1 MKKHKGF
8 LFPVLSIPLI
18 LGMATSCGGNSPS
31 QDEPTSE
38 IVKIEIQGDK
48 KTTYHYGDSFT
59 LPTIIATD
67 KAGKTYDVTSYCRVT
82 GFSSY
87 KVGKQTIVIQYY
99 SFTLSYEIN
108 MVNEIASIS
117 VEGQKTSFEVG
128 EEFSLGGGKVYA
140 IYDDGSKV
148 ELNEEEYEVSGFSS
162 SEITSS
168 ATITISSGDFSTTYT
183 YEVKEASS
191 YVINEI
197 KVEEQVTKFEVGDPF
212 ERPKVIAVDTYGN
225 EHDVSDYATIS
236 GFDSSSAGEVT
247 ITVSYKGFSV
257 TYKVTIVEAES
268 GGTSGVDIPEDT
280 ISGDFSIINDT
291 SGVEITPTDGVY
303 LVDDTQEKTAKG
315 VIALTLKGKLSEG
328 QIQVN
333 APEIEVEFTLNGV
346 SISNSTVSPIDVI
359 SCDKIEISAK
369 KNKANYIYDNRSTS
383 VVDEENDQY
392 GGAIYV
398 EDGDLKLKG
407 KGQLY
412 LKSLS
417 NNGVH
422 AKDDVTVKNLGL
434 VVNAVNN
441 GIKGNDSITFE
452 EAPKVLIEC
461 GNDGLKTSSTDI
473 SSKGNQRGSISILG
487 GELEIQ
493 SYGDAIDAA
502 YDLIIDNSVDEADP
516 TVTYSPIV
524 EVYTGSL
531 SSFKPSNYGVTTSFY
546 SGNSQKGLKST
557 HDLNINNGEVYVSAY
572 DDAIHGNKYSDNTLI
587 TYETGESAVGNV
599 TISGGKVE
607 VSAGDDGVHADGLT
621 KISGGY
627 VNVTKSTEGV
637 EGFEIEISGGETY
650 VFATDDGLNASGS
663 SSNSSD
669 GKITVSG
676 GILDVTV
683 KASGD
688 VDGIDSNGTYTQTGG
703 TVIVRGPAGGGA
715 WSLDTT
721 SDVTLNG
728 GTLVVVG
735 GIEASGSGGFSPW
748 YASGGHGP
756 GGGGGGP
763 GGMGGGSLIV
773 GSDMKNATSSTGKA
787 IGTFKVTVGEYSY
800 TYTNIYSYSGSVI
813 MYSEFG
819 TPTISKIN

>member
-1 MKKHKGF
+1 MKKRKSF
-8 LFPVLSIPLI
+8 LFPILSIPLI
-18 LGMATSCGGNSPS
+18 LGMATSCGGNSSS
-31 QDEPTSE
+31 QTEPTSE
-38 IVKIEIQGDK
+38 IVKIEIQGEK
-48 KTTYHYGDSFT
+48 KTTYHYGDSFSF
-59 LPTIIATD
+59 PTIIATD
-67 KAGKTYDVTSYCRVT
+67 ESGKTYDVTAYCKVN

-87 KVGKQTIVIQYY
+87 KLGKQTVVIQYY
-99 SFTLSYEIN
+99 SFTLSYDITL
-108 MVNEIASIS
+108 VNEIASIS

-128 EEFSLGGGKVYA
+128 EEFSLGGGKIFAV
-140 IYDDGSKV
+140 YDDGSKV
-148 ELNEEEYEVSGFSS
+148 ELGAEEYEVSGFSS
-162 SEITSS
+162 SEVTSS
-168 ATITISSGDFSTTYT
+168 AIVTITSGVFSSTYA
-183 YEVKEASS
+183 YEVKEAVS

-197 KVEEQVTKFEVGDPF
+197 KVEEQVTEFEVGESF
-212 ERPKVIAVDTYGN
+212 IRPKVIAVDEDGN
-225 EHDVSDYATIS
+225 EHGVSDSATIS
-236 GFDSSSAGEVT
+236 GFDSSKPGEIT

-268 GGTSGVDIPEDT
+268 GGTTGVDIPEDT
-280 ISGDFSIINDT
+280 ISDAFSITNDT
-291 SGVEITPTDGVY
+291 SGEAITPVDGVY
-303 LVDDTQEKTAKG
+303 LVDATQEKTAKG

-333 APEIEVEFTLNGV
+333 APEDEVEFTLNGV
-346 SISNSTVSPIDVI
+346 SISNSTVSPIDVV

-383 VVDEENDQY
+383 IVDEENDQY

-407 KGQLY
+407 KGQLL

-452 EAPKVLIEC
+452 EEPKVLIEC

-502 YDLIIDNSVDEADP
+502 YDLLIDSSVDESDP
-516 TVTYSPIV
+516 TKSYSPIV
-524 EVYTGSL
+524 EVYSGSR
-531 SSFKPSNYGVTTSFY
+531 SSFVPSKYGVTASFY

-557 HDLNINNGEVYVSAY
+557 HDLNINNGEVYIDAY

-587 TYETGESAVGNV
+587 TYETGESAIGNV
-599 TISGGKVE
+599 TISGGIVE
-607 VSAGDDGVHADGLT
+607 VSSGDDGVHADGLT

-627 VNVTKSTEGV
+627 VNVKKSTEGV
-637 EGFEIEISGGETY
+637 EGFDIEISGGKTY
-650 VFATDDGLNASGS
+650 VFATDDGLNASGT

-676 GILDVTV
+676 GLLDVTV
-683 KASGD
+683 KPSGD

-721 SDVTLNG
+721 SNVTLNG
-728 GTLVVVG
+728 GTIIVVG
-735 GIEASGSGGFSPW
+735 GIEASGSGGSSPW
-748 YASGGHGP
+748 FAHGGHGQ
-756 GGGGGGP
+756 GGGGSA
-763 GGMGGGSLIV
+763 SLIV
-773 GSDMKNATSSTGKA
+773 GSNMKNATSSTGKA
-787 IGTFKVTVGEYSY
+787 IGTFTVTAGEYSY
-800 TYTNIYSYSGSVI
+800 EYTNIYSYSGSVI

-819 TPTISKIN
+819 TPSIR

>member
-1 MKKHKGF
+1 MKF
-8 LFPVLSIPLI
+8 QV
-18 LGMATSCGGNSPS
+18 
-31 QDEPTSE
+31 
-38 IVKIEIQGDK
+38 
-48 KTTYHYGDSFT
+48 
-59 LPTIIATD
+59 
-67 KAGKTYDVTSYCRVT
+67 
-82 GFSSY
+82 
-87 KVGKQTIVIQYY
+87 
-99 SFTLSYEIN
+99 
-108 MVNEIASIS
+108 
-117 VEGQKTSFEVG
+117 
-128 EEFSLGGGKVYA
+128 
-140 IYDDGSKV
+140 
-148 ELNEEEYEVSGFSS
+148 FSS

-197 KVEEQVTKFEVGDPF
+197 KVEEKVSEFEVGDSF
-212 ERPKVIAVDTYGN
+212 ERPKVIAVDTDGN
-225 EHDVSDYATIS
+225 EHDVSDYAIIS

-247 ITVSYKGFSV
+247 ITVSYKGFSI

-291 SGVEITPTDGVY
+291 SCEAITPVNGVY
-303 LVDDTQEKTAKG
+303 LVDATQEKTAKG
-315 VIALTLKGKLSEG
+315 VIALTLKGKLIEG

-333 APEIEVEFTLNGV
+333 APELEVEFTLNGV
-346 SISNSTVSPIDVI
+346 SISNSTVSPIDVV

-473 SSKGNQRGSISILG
+473 SNKGNQRGSISILG

-587 TYETGESAVGNV
+587 TYENGESAVGNV

-703 TVIVRGPAGGGA
+703 TVIVRGPASGGA

-735 GIEASGSGGFSPW
+735 GIEASGSGGFNPW

-763 GGMGGGSLIV
+763 GGMGGDSLIV

-787 IGTFKVTVGEYSY
+787 IGTFKVTVGDNSY

>member
-1 MKKHKGF
+1 MKKRKGF

-18 LGMATSCGGNSPS
+18 LGMATSCGGKSPS
-31 QDEPTSE
+31 QGEPTSE
-38 IVKIEIQGDK
+38 IIKIEIQGDK

-67 KAGKTYDVTSYCRVT
+67 MAGKTYDVTAYCRVT

-99 SFTLSYEIN
+99 SFTVSYEITL
-108 MVNEIASIS
+108 VNEVASIS

-148 ELNEEEYEVSGFSS
+148 ELSEEEYDVSGFSS
-162 SEITSS
+162 SEVAESKLV
-168 ATITISSGDFSTTYT
+168 TISSGSFSTSYS
-183 YEVKEASS
+183 YEVKEATS
-191 YVINEI
+191 YTINEI
-197 KVEEQVTKFEVGDPF
+197 KVEEEVTEFEVGDSF
-212 ERPKVIAVDTYGN
+212 IRPKVIAIDTDGN
-225 EHDVSDYATIS
+225 EHDISDYANIS
-236 GFDSSSAGEVT
+236 GFDSSSTGEVI
-247 ITVSYKGFSV
+247 ITVTYKDFTI

-268 GGTSGVDIPEDT
+268 GGSSGVEIPEDT
-280 ISGDFSIINDT
+280 ISEDFSIINDT
-291 SGVEITPTDGVY
+291 SGEAITPVNGVY
-303 LVDDTQEKTAKG
+303 LVDDTQEKTTKG

-333 APEIEVEFTLNGV
+333 APEIEVEFTLNEV

-473 SSKGNQRGSISILG
+473 SSKSNQRGSISILG

-502 YDLIIDNSVDEADP
+502 YDLVIDNSVDESDP

-531 SSFKPSNYGVTTSFY
+531 SSFKPSNYGVTASFY

-557 HDLNINNGEVYVSAY
+557 HDLNINNGEVYIEAY
-572 DDAIHGNKYSDNTLI
+572 DDAVHGNKYSDNTLI
-587 TYETGESAVGNV
+587 TYETGESAIGNV
-599 TISGGKVE
+599 TISGGKLE
-607 VSAGDDGVHADGLT
+607 VSSGDDGVHADGLT

-627 VNVTKSTEGV
+627 VNVKKSTEGV
-637 EGFEIEISGGETY
+637 EGFDIEISGGETF
-650 VFATDDGLNASGS
+650 VFATNDGLNASGT

-676 GILDVTV
+676 GLLDVTV

-703 TVIVRGPAGGGA
+703 TVIVRGPANGGA

-735 GIEASGSGGFSPW
+735 GIEASGSGGSSPW
-748 YASGGHGP
+748 YAPGGHGP

-773 GSDMKNATSSTGKA
+773 GSNMKNATSSTGKA
-787 IGTFKVTVGEYSY
+787 IGTFKVIVGEYSY